1 MQKKKQPHLLT
12 PLLFTLLISGCAS
25 MANENQ
31 PATVESASDK
41 SNSLEMYVFPK
52 RANEEGYKVKFER

>member
-1 MQKKKQPHLLT
+1 
-12 PLLFTLLISGCAS
+12 